1 MKKQKFSF
9 DTIQDFDKHILQ
21 SIPNYNVL
29 INMIQSMSGYFV
41 VEDATIYDLGCSTG
55 QLLKSL
61 PYENAKVGVDLS
73 EHLLPITDPIYED
86 ITFQIEDLNND
97 YWDVDDACLV
107 YSIFTMQFLKKSRR
121 DNYLQTIYEGL
132 VDGGAL
138 FLCEKI
144 YQDNGAFQE
153 VFSFSHYDYKKQSFK
168 ESEIYS
174 KEKDLR
180 SIMKPNTNNEILEM
194 LQKAGFSKIT
204 AFWQSFNFIGY
215 LAIK

>member
-1 MKKQKFSF
+1 MKKDKFSF

-21 SIPNYNVL
+21 SIPNYDVL
-29 INMIQSMSGYFV
+29 WNMIDSMSGYYV

-55 QLLKSL
+55 KLLRCL
-61 PYENAKVGVDLS
+61 PYQNPKIGLDLS
-73 EHLLPITDPIYED
+73 TNLLPDTIVDNVL
-86 ITFQIEDLNND
+86 FVKEDLNKSD
-97 YWDVDDACLV
+97 WHVSEACIV

-121 DNYLQTIYEGL
+121 HNYLQIIYDGL
-132 VDGGAL
+132 IDGGAL

-144 YQDNGAFQE
+144 YQENGAIQE
-153 VFSFSHYDYKKQSFK
+153 VFSFSHYDYKKQSFE

-180 SIMKPNTNNEILEM
+180 SIMKPNTNKEILEM
-194 LQKAGFSKIT
+194 LRYVGFTKVT
-204 AFWQSFNFIGY
+204 TFWQSFNFIGY

>member
-1 MKKQKFSF
+1 MKKDKFSF

-21 SIPNYNVL
+21 SIPNYDVL
-29 INMIQSMSGYFV
+29 WNMIDSMSGYYV

-55 QLLKSL
+55 KLLRCL
-61 PYENAKVGVDLS
+61 PYQNPKIGLDLS
-73 EHLLPITDPIYED
+73 TNLLPDTIVDNVL
-86 ITFQIEDLNND
+86 FVKEDLNKSD
-97 YWDVDDACLV
+97 WHVSEACIV

-121 DNYLQTIYEGL
+121 HNYLQTIYDGL
-132 VDGGAL
+132 IDGGAL

-144 YQDNGAFQE
+144 YQENGAIQE
-153 VFSFSHYDYKKQSFK
+153 VFSFSHYDYKKQSFE

-180 SIMKPNTNNEILEM
+180 SIMKPNTNKEILEM
-194 LQKAGFSKIT
+194 LRYVGFTKVT
-204 AFWQSFNFIGY
+204 TFWQSFNFIGY

>member
-21 SIPNYNVL
+21 SIPNYDVL
-29 INMIQSMSGYFV
+29 WNMIDSMSGYYV

-55 QLLKSL
+55 KLLRCL
-61 PYENAKVGVDLS
+61 PYQNPKIGLDLS
-73 EHLLPITDPIYED
+73 TNLLPDTIVDNVL
-86 ITFQIEDLNND
+86 FVKEDLNKSD
-97 YWDVDDACLV
+97 WHVSEACIV

-121 DNYLQTIYEGL
+121 HNYLQIIYDGL
-132 VDGGAL
+132 IDGGAL

-144 YQDNGAFQE
+144 YQENGAIQE
-153 VFSFSHYDYKKQSFK
+153 VFSFSHYDYKKQSFE

-180 SIMKPNTNNEILEM
+180 SIMKPNTNKEILEM
-194 LQKAGFSKIT
+194 LRYVGFTKVT
-204 AFWQSFNFIGY
+204 TFWQSFNFIGY